1 MSDSRSLIIWF
12 TRRADGEQ
20 DAASSPSESS
30 SPGACCLPRA
40 ACLRRW
46 EDETLLVWRD
56 ALLVLNL
63 GLDVLDLVGRLDIER
78 DVLSSQCFHKDLHNK
93 VWCES
98 VMTSLCLK
106 FSQNFTFQNNFDQ
119 LASATHLPPNR
130 ECCHRFCFLC
140 SYEGIWYRHE
150 KIWQHPL
157 MMSVWIPVSLLLNK
171 DSRVSHLAVSNVSEI
186 AIPSHTS
193 YGRILRVLY
202 HMLPIPRIAAIIPWM
217 ISRMR
222 SLICRHIHHHAS
234 YTSRFISTRNS
245 EI

>member
-1 MSDSRSLIIWF
+1 MWVCDDLSLPKIFAKFYVSEQFWPTSLSDPFATKQRMLSLI
-12 TRRADGEQ
+12 
-20 DAASSPSESS
+20 
-30 SPGACCLPRA
+30 
-40 ACLRRW
+40 
-46 EDETLLVWRD
+46 LL
-56 ALLVLNL
+56 
-63 GLDVLDLVGRLDIER
+63 
-78 DVLSSQCFHKDLHNK
+78 
-93 VWCES
+93 S
-98 VMTSLCLK
+98 V
-106 FSQNFTFQNNFDQ
+106 Q
-119 LASATHLPPNR
+119 LWGHL
-130 ECCHRFCFLC
+130 
-140 SYEGIWYRHE
+140 YRHE

-157 MMSVWIPVSLLLNK
+157 MMSVWIRVSLLLNK